1 MSKCVNKECGEQLV
15 EGAKFCIIC
24 GTAAPYEKEEKNSN
38 AENKD
43 QDVKEVDLVKSAEDN
58 YCPSPS
64 CNAVLR
70 KDAAYCVA
78 CGLRI
83 DKKTNKNAD
92 KEIETSDKQ
101 NESNK
106 NTIIYKPKSKKKKTD
121 TDSKKMTSNQDNKE
135 DREVDALNSGVNK
148 DSKHNSDI
156 AEINEIIAKPDS
168 PVKEETDQ
176 QDQKNLGPE
185 VAEKE
190 EADQVVAEEIRPEKA
205 EEQKDEKGEKD
216 DKDEKVIEKIVSD
229 SPSNVEETENE
240 EKKED
245 QWIIIA
251 GEEPAKKANELD
263 ILTLGSG
270 VVSKVAFNKSFSKN
284 SVSVKGKVKCHG
296 CNKMSIFS
304 LESSRGWG
312 GTKEPLTCPCG
323 RSVEIGEYWSDI
335 DNAIYVWASV
345 NSPKE
350 DLEASPLSITITRII

>member
-1 MSKCVNKECGEQLV
+1 MIVCMKLQRYLKTSAQWVNIL
-15 EGAKFCIIC
+15 
-24 GTAAPYEKEEKNSN
+24 
-38 AENKD
+38 
-43 QDVKEVDLVKSAEDN
+43 KSAARNINSTN
-58 YCPSPS
+58 Y
-64 CNAVLR
+64 
-70 KDAAYCVA
+70 
-78 CGLRI
+78 GLML
-83 DKKTNKNAD
+83 
-92 KEIETSDKQ
+92 EITYDMISAR
-101 NESNK
+101 NL
-106 NTIIYKPKSKKKKTD
+106 T
-121 TDSKKMTSNQDNKE
+121 
-135 DREVDALNSGVNK
+135 
-148 DSKHNSDI
+148 
-156 AEINEIIAKPDS
+156 
-168 PVKEETDQ
+168 VKLT
-176 QDQKNLGPE
+176 
-185 VAEKE
+185 
-190 EADQVVAEEIRPEKA
+190 PEKA

-240 EKKED
+240 EKKEE

-345 NSPKE
+345 NNPKE
-350 DLEASPLSITITRII
+350 DLAASPLSITITRII